1 MAPFYEEL
9 KSLREKQGIDLEEIH
24 NRTKINLESL
34 QAIESGQFDILPTP
48 YIRLFIKAYAIEI
61 GGDTNETLKQL
72 EHHLNLME
80 RESSGESKR
89 KRIRRSSGPSPKSD
103 QKHLPPKPSRSL
115 RSTLI
120 KILPI
125 VIIWFFAI
133 IIFYKIYQVPENT
146 DFSEQNIVN
155 GTNYISEEKLLTD
168 YKLEKSDEKAILS
181 ISTEIT
187 PPFSVKIIPSQ
198 SVEYLVK
205 EDTLPSQQVVKKS
218 GEVSTFLIERR
229 LDILLNHTLGIKVT
243 LNGEPLDDIASQPY
257 PLRITLLS
265 DPPILGTK
273 YYIPID

>member
-48 YIRLFIKAYAIEI
+48 YIRLFIKAYVIEI
-61 GGDTNETLKQL
+61 GGDTNETLNQL
-72 EHHLNLME
+72 EHHLNLMG

-89 KRIRRSSGPSPKSD
+89 KRIRKSSGLSPESD

-133 IIFYKIYQVPENT
+133 IIFYQILNALRR
-146 DFSEQNIVN
+146 
-155 GTNYISEEKLLTD
+155 NYLD
-168 YKLEKSDEKAILS
+168 R
-181 ISTEIT
+181 
-187 PPFSVKIIPSQ
+187 
-198 SVEYLVK
+198 
-205 EDTLPSQQVVKKS
+205 
-218 GEVSTFLIERR
+218 ERR
-229 LDILLNHTLGIKVT
+229 C
-243 LNGEPLDDIASQPY
+243 Y
-257 PLRITLLS
+257 LS
-265 DPPILGTK
+265 
-273 YYIPID
+273 

>member
-24 NRTKINLESL
+24 NRTKINLETL

-48 YIRLFIKAYAIEI
+48 YIRLFIKAYVIEI
-61 GGDTNETLKQL
+61 GGDTNETLNQL
-72 EHHLNLME
+72 EHHLNLMG

-89 KRIRRSSGPSPKSD
+89 KRIRKSSGLSPESD

-133 IIFYKIYQVPENT
+133 IIFYKIYQVPENK

-187 PPFSVKIIPSQ
+187 PPFSVKIIPSR

>member
-61 GGDTNETLKQL
+61 GGDTNETLNQL
-72 EHHLNLME
+72 EHHLNLMG
-80 RESSGESKR
+80 RESSLESKR
-89 KRIRRSSGPSPKSD
+89 KRTRRSSGPSPESD

-115 RSTLI
+115 RSTLT

-125 VIIWFFAI
+125 VIIWFFAL
-133 IIFYKIYQVPENT
+133 IIFHKIYQVPENT
-146 DFSEQNIVN
+146 DFSEQSIVN
-155 GTNYISEEKLLTD
+155 GTNYISEEKLLSD
-168 YKLEKSDEKAILS
+168 YKLEKSNEKAISS

-187 PPFSVKIIPSQ
+187 SPFSLKIIPSQ
-198 SVEYLVK
+198 IVECLVK
-205 EDTLPSQQVVKKS
+205 EDTLPSQNFVKKS

>member
-48 YIRLFIKAYAIEI
+48 YVRLFIKAYAIEI
-61 GGDTNETLKQL
+61 GGDTNETLNQL
-72 EHHLNLME
+72 EHHLNLMG
-80 RESSGESKR
+80 RESSLESKR
-89 KRIRRSSGPSPKSD
+89 KRTRRSSGPSTESD

-115 RSTLI
+115 RSTLT

-125 VIIWFFAI
+125 VIIWFFAL
-133 IIFYKIYQVPENT
+133 IIFHKIYQVPENT
-146 DFSEQNIVN
+146 DFSEQSIVN
-155 GTNYISEEKLLTD
+155 GTNYISEEKLLSD
-168 YKLEKSDEKAILS
+168 YKLEKSDEKAISS

-187 PPFSVKIIPSQ
+187 SPFSLKIIPSQ
-198 SVEYLVK
+198 SVECLVK
-205 EDTLPSQQVVKKS
+205 EDTLPSQKFVKKS